1 MFAMRKYPSEPV
13 VVPCCVPEGS
23 WTATTVAPGSGSPLS
38 SMTEPARVDVV
49 TPCAKAAAGISS
61 SSSSS
66 ANRDDRT
73 IVDSRFM
80 WWNGVLTLDLTC
92 RKDMTVETLQK
103 ASTHSLWHPDD
114 TVVIIYPEQSG
125 IVSNLG
131 PRCYEA
137 ITEPIKK
144 R

>member
-1 MFAMRKYPSEPV
+1 MRKYPSEPV
-13 VVPCCVPEGS
+13 VGPCCVTEGS

-61 SSSSS
+61 SSSS
-66 ANRDDRT
+66 ANRDART

-80 WWNGVLTLDLTC
+80 WWNGVLTVYYRWC
-92 RKDMTVETLQK
+92 KYVTVETLQK

>member
-1 MFAMRKYPSEPV
+1 
-13 VVPCCVPEGS
+13 
-23 WTATTVAPGSGSPLS
+23 
-38 SMTEPARVDVV
+38 MTEPARVDVV

-61 SSSSS
+61 SSSS

-80 WWNGVLTLDLTC
+80 WWNGVLSLHLAW
-92 RKDMTVETLQK
+92 RKDMTVETSQT
-103 ASTHSLWHPDD
+103 AATHSMWHADD
-114 TVVIIYPEQSG
+114 TVVIISPEQSG

-131 PRCYEA
+131 PGCYEA